1 MPVALNVAYAV
12 IAFVFG
18 SVIGSFLNVVILR
31 TPLHQSI
38 VTEPSHCFSC
48 GHRLA
53 WYDMF
58 PIFSWLFL
66 RGKCRYCGA
75 KISPRYMIIE
85 ATTAVLYC
93 LAYLVF
99 GFKWELAFSVV
110 LLAVLVVLS
119 TIDIDHFE
127 IPYWCSITIAVLGGL
142 SFLVFKND
150 MPWYERLIAMGVILV
165 VFAILV
171 LVGGMGGGD
180 LQLMLGAGLL
190 LGYKVFIA
198 LFIGVLFGA
207 VYGTI
212 KKVRDRKDEK
222 AVSEKIRGLVEEWY
236 QNQLDRDVGYVIGGH
251 DDIIV
256 GSISEGDPDIEWEF
270 LDEKVWKGLP
280 EKAALSQTL
289 RENVTDER
297 EGGFKI
303 FIHGDKVERVK
314 YSRRMVFGPFLSIG
328 IATSWLVGSHI
339 LEWYLGLMK

>member
-1 MPVALNVAYAV
+1 MPIAIQITYAV

-58 PIFSWLFL
+58 PIFSWLLL
-66 RGKCRYCGA
+66 RGKCRYCGE
-75 KISPRYMIIE
+75 KISPRYMIVE
-85 ATTAVLYC
+85 AATAVLYC
-93 LAYLVF
+93 LSYLLLGF
-99 GFKWELAFSVV
+99 GWELAFSAV

-119 TIDIDHFE
+119 VIDIDHFE
-127 IPYWCSITIAVLGGL
+127 IPYWCSATIAVLGIAAI
-142 SFLVFKND
+142 FVFKD
-150 MPWYERLIAMGVILV
+150 TPWYERLIAMGIVLV
-165 VFAILV
+165 VFVILV

-180 LQLMLGAGLL
+180 LQLMLGASLL

-198 LFIGVLFGA
+198 LFIGILTGA
-207 VYGTI
+207 IYGTI
-212 KKVRDRKDEK
+212 KKIRDHKQERVVAHSIRK
-222 AVSEKIRGLVEEWY
+222 LVEKWY
-236 QNQLDRDVGYVIGGH
+236 ENQLDRDVGYVTEGH

-270 LDEKVWKGLP
+270 LDEKVWRGLP

-289 RENVTDER
+289 REKITDER

-303 FIHGDKVERVK
+303 FINGKKIEKVK
-314 YSRRMVFGPFLSIG
+314 YSRRMVFGPFLSLG
-328 IATSWLVGSHI
+328 ISTSWLVGGPI
-339 LEWYLGLMK
+339 LTWYFTLLS

>member
-1 MPVALNVAYAV
+1 MPISLNITYAV
-12 IAFVFG
+12 LSFIFG

-58 PIFSWLFL
+58 PIFSWIFL

-75 KISPRYMIIE
+75 KVSPRYMIIE

-93 LAYLVF
+93 LSYLVF
-99 GFKWELAFSVV
+99 GFKWELAFSAV
-110 LLAVLVVLS
+110 LLAILIVLS
-119 TIDIDHFE
+119 AIDIDHFE
-127 IPYWCSITIAVLGGL
+127 IPYWCSITVAVLGVL
-142 SFLVFKND
+142 SFFVFKET
-150 MPWYERLIAMGVILV
+150 PWYERLISMGVIV
-165 VFAILV
+165 VIFVILV

-180 LQLMLGAGLL
+180 LQLMAGASLL

-198 LFIGVLFGA
+198 LFIGVFFGA
-207 VYGTI
+207 VYGTA
-212 KKVRDRKDEK
+212 KKMHDRKDEK
-222 AVSEKIRGLVEEWY
+222 EISDKIQKLAEEWY
-236 QNQLDRDVGYVIGGH
+236 QNQLDRDIGYVTDGH

-256 GSISEGDPDIEWEF
+256 GSISEGNPDIEWEF
-270 LDEKVWKGLP
+270 LDENVWKGLP

-289 RENVTDER
+289 RENITDER

-303 FIHGDKVERVK
+303 FVKGDKIERVK
-314 YSRRMVFGPFLSIG
+314 YSRRMVFGPFLSLG
-328 IATSWLVGSHI
+328 IAVSWLVGSQI
-339 LEWYLGLMK
+339 MNWYLGLMS

>member
-1 MPVALNVAYAV
+1 MPLVLHIAYAV
-12 IAFVFG
+12 LAFVLG

-31 TPLHQSI
+31 TPLKKSI
-38 VTEPSHCFSC
+38 ITEPSHCFSC

-66 RGKCRYCGA
+66 RGKCRYCGE
-75 KISPRYMIIE
+75 KISPRYMVVE

-93 LAYLVF
+93 LSYLVF
-99 GFKWELAFSVV
+99 GFKLELAFAAV

-119 TIDIDHFE
+119 VIDIDHFE
-127 IPYWCSITIAVLGGL
+127 IPYWCSITVAVLGIAAV
-142 SFLVFKND
+142 FLFKET
-150 MPWYERLIAMGVILV
+150 PWYERLIAMGVILV
-165 VFAILV
+165 VFVVLV

-180 LQLMLGAGLL
+180 LQLMLGSSLL

-198 LFIGVLFGA
+198 LFIGIFFGA
-207 VYGTI
+207 VYGSV
-212 KKVRDRKDEK
+212 KKLRDRGAEK
-222 AVSEKIRGLVEEWY
+222 ELADKIKALVEDWY
-236 QNQLDRDVGYVIGGH
+236 QNQLDRDVGFVTEGH

-256 GSISEGDPDIEWEF
+256 GSISDGNPDIEWEF

-289 RENVTDER
+289 RENITDER

-303 FIHGDKVERVK
+303 FVKGDVIERVK
-314 YSRRMVFGPFLSIG
+314 YSRRMVFGPFLSLG
-328 IATSWLVGSHI
+328 IATCWLVGDQI
-339 LEWYLGLMK
+339 MNWYLSLMG